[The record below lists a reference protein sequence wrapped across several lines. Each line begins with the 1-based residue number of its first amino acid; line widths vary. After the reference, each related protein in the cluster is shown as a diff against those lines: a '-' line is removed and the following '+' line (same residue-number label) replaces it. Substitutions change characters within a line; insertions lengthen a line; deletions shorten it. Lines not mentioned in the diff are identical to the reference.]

1 MNISATARK
10 GRGKAR
16 RAGNGSAVE
25 AGGRAGFMARGVI
38 YFLVGVLALRMAF
51 DDTGGDGG
59 GKTADR
65 GGALTEIAQ
74 KPFGSVLLWVLGAAL
89 AGMALWR
96 LSEAAFGAAGP
107 DGHKATKR
115 LASAGRAVFYGFV
128 SYSVLMFAAGDRGSG
143 SGSSD
148 AQSRDVTAKVLD
160 MPGGRWLVGV
170 GGVAVACVGLWIA
183 GRAALRKFH
192 KHLRMGEMS
201 RTERRAV
208 DIVGVFG
215 GVSRGLV
222 FAVAGGFAVAAAV
235 TARSGEAKGMDDTL
249 RSFSATPAGPW
260 LLALIAVGLAAFG
273 VFSWAN
279 ARWRRI

>member
-10 GRGKAR
+10 SHGKAR
-16 RAGNGSAVE
+16 RAGDSPAVE
-25 AGGRAGFMARGVI
+25 AGGRAGFAARGVI
-38 YFLVGVLALRMAF
+38 YVLVGVLALRIAF
-51 DDTGGDGG
+51 GDDGG
-59 GKTADR
+59 GGKQADR
-65 GGALTEIAQ
+65 GGALAEIAQ
-74 KPFGSVLLWVLGAAL
+74 KPFGSVLLWVLGVAL

-107 DGHKATKR
+107 DGRKATKR

-143 SGSSD
+143 SGSGD
-148 AQSRDVTAKVLD
+148 AQSKDVTARVLG
-160 MPGGRWLVGV
+160 MSGGRWLVGAAGAVIV
-170 GGVAVACVGLWIA
+170 GAGLWIA

-201 RTERRAV
+201 PAVRRVV
-208 DIVGVFG
+208 DATGIFG
-215 GVSRGLV
+215 GVCRGLV

-235 TARSGEAKGMDDTL
+235 EARSGEAKGMDDTL
-249 RSFSATPAGPW
+249 RSFSSTPAGPW

-273 VFSWAN
+273 LFSWAN

>member
-10 GRGKAR
+10 SHGKAR
-16 RAGNGSAVE
+16 RAGNGSTVE
-25 AGGRAGFMARGVI
+25 AGGRAGFVARGVI
-38 YFLVGVLALRMAF
+38 YFLVGVLALRIAF
-51 DDTGGDGG
+51 GDGGGGG

-74 KPFGSVLLWVLGAAL
+74 KPFGSVLLWVLGVAL

-107 DGHKATKR
+107 DGHKTVKR
-115 LASAGRAVFYGFV
+115 LASAGRAVFYAFM

-148 AQSRDVTAKVLD
+148 AQSQDVTAEVLG
-160 MPGGRWLVGV
+160 MPGGRWLVGA
-170 GGVAVACVGLWIA
+170 GGAAVAGAGLWIA
-183 GRAALRKFH
+183 GRAALRKYH

-201 RTERRAV
+201 RIERRAV
-208 DIVGVFG
+208 DITGVFG
-215 GVSRGLV
+215 GASRGLV

-235 TARSGEAKGMDDTL
+235 KARSGEAKGMDDTL
-249 RSFSATPAGPW
+249 RSFSTTPAGPW
-260 LLALIAVGLAAFG
+260 LLALVAVGLAAFG
-273 VFSWAN
+273 LFSLAN
-279 ARWRRI
+279 ARWRKI

>member
-1 MNISATARK
+1 
-10 GRGKAR
+10 
-16 RAGNGSAVE
+16 
-25 AGGRAGFMARGVI
+25 MARGVI

-51 DDTGGDGG
+51 DDTGGGDGG

-107 DGHKATKR
+107 DGRKATKR

-201 RTERRAV
+201 RAERRAV

-222 FAVAGGFAVAAAV
+222 FAVAGSFAVAAAV
-235 TARSGEAKGMDDTL
+235 TARSGAAKGMDDTL